1 MQKQYTAW
9 VDKYRPQTIADCI
22 LPDNLKSYLSS
33 VVKDG
38 LTQNLL
44 LHGGAGTG
52 KTTAARAICEELDL
66 NYLFINASDENGI
79 DMVRNQIKK
88 FASSQSFGDKNGR
101 PKVVIL
107 DEGEYLNPQS
117 TQPALRSFISEFA
130 KNCRFILTCNYKNRI
145 IEPLQSRFATIEF
158 SIPKEEKKKMMA
170 KQLDAACD
178 ILTKEN
184 VQYSK
189 KVVAEVVVQCFP
201 DFRKVIQEL
210 QKYATMSGNNIDVG
224 ILSAISDVN
233 TESLMQHMKEKKYEN
248 VRQWVADNADSD
260 PAILYRKLYDALY
273 IKLDKPSIPQMVVL
287 IADYQYKAAFVA
299 DQHINLLACLTE
311 IMMGCNF
318 G

>member
-1 MQKQYTAW
+1 MQKEYTAW
-9 VDKYRPQTIADCI
+9 VDKYRPKTIDDCI
-22 LPDNLKSYLSS
+22 LPDNLKSYLST
-33 VVKDG
+33 VVKEG

-52 KTTAARAICEELDL
+52 KTTAARAICDELDL

-88 FASSQSFGDKNGR
+88 FASSQSFNNR

-158 SIPKEEKKKMMA
+158 AIPKDEKKRVMG
-170 KQLDAACD
+170 KQLDAACE

-184 VQYSK
+184 VVFNK
-189 KVVAEVVVQCFP
+189 KVVAEVIVQCYP
-201 DFRKVIQEL
+201 DFRKAIQEL
-210 QKYATMSGNNIDVG
+210 QKYSTMTGNNIDVG

-233 TESLMQHMKEKKYEN
+233 TDTLMQHLKAKKFES

-260 PAILYRKLYDALY
+260 PAILYRRLYDSLY
-273 IKLDKPSIPQMVVL
+273 AKLDKASVPQMVVL
-287 IADYQYKAAFVA
+287 LADYQYKAAFVA

-311 IMMGCNF
+311 IMMGCEF